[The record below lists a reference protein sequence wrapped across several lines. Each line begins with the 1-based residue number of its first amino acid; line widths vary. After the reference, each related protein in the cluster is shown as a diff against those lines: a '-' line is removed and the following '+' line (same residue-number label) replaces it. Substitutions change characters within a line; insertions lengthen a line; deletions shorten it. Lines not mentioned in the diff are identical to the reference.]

1 MKIQTKAVH
10 AGDRRKPQT
19 QIPVSTPVHFA
30 ASWIN
35 ESQAEQDRI
44 FAAEQKG
51 YAYSRYSNPTSD
63 ALEELITSLE
73 NGHGSLACASGMT
86 ALQHALTAVLLD
98 RPRRILCARDIYGA
112 TIKLL
117 FDVLGPFGF
126 ETRFVDTNDLAALEA
141 ALDEFKP
148 GCLLMETIS
157 NPLLRVGDLPAIARL
172 CKAANCVLMVD
183 NTFATPLLVRPLELG
198 AGVVI
203 HSSTKYLSGH
213 GDTLGGLI
221 TTTEEFY
228 ETVRR
233 LSRIAGPV
241 MGPMECFLTMRGI
254 KSFALR
260 VERQCQNAQ
269 ALAAWL
275 RTQPAIASVNYPDD
289 PNHPGAAVI
298 SRLLPEGLFGGMVS
312 FEIRDAAKPEVF
324 AFLDRLKLVVKATSL
339 GDVHTMALYP
349 WISSHRDVPPALK
362 AETGVTE
369 SLVRFSVGIEAIED
383 VIADIEQALHS
394 ERSVSEVD

>member
-1 MKIQTKAVH
+1 MNIRTRAVH
-10 AGDRRKPQT
+10 AGDRKKPQS

-44 FAAEQKG
+44 FGAEQKG
-51 YAYSRYSNPTSD
+51 YAYSRYCNPTAD
-63 ALEELITSLE
+63 ALEELVTSLE
-73 NGHGSLACASGMT
+73 NGCGTLACSSGMT

-98 RPRRILCARDIYGA
+98 RPRRVLCARDIYGA

-117 FDVLGPFGF
+117 LDVMGPYGL
-126 ETRFVDTNDLAALEA
+126 ETKFVDTNDLAALEK
-141 ALDEFKP
+141 ALDEFQP

-157 NPLLRVGDLPAIARL
+157 NPLLRVGDMPAIAAL
-172 CKAANCVLMVD
+172 CKARNTVLMVD
-183 NTFATPLLVRPLELG
+183 NTFATPLLMRPLEHG
-198 AGVVI
+198 ADVVV

-221 TTTEEFY
+221 TTTEEFH

-254 KSFALR
+254 KTFALR
-260 VERQCQNAQ
+260 MERQCQNSL
-269 ALAAWL
+269 ALAMWL
-275 RTQPAIASVNYPDD
+275 KNHPKIERVYHPSC
-289 PNHPGAAVI
+289 PNHPDSSVI
-298 SRLLPEGLFGGMVS
+298 DRLLPQGLYGGMVS
-312 FEIRDAAKPEVF
+312 FEIKGATKPDVF

-362 AETGVTE
+362 AEMGVRE
-369 SLVRFSVGIEAIED
+369 SLVRCSAGIEAVED
-383 VIADIEQALHS
+383 VIADIDQAL
-394 ERSVSEVD
+394 